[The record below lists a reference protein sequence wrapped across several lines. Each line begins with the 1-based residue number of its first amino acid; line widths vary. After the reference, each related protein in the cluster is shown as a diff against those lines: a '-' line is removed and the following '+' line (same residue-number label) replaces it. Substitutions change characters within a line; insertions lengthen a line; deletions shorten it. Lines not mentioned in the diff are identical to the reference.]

1 MAVLSFRSEDE
12 RSPTGVKA
20 PPLAGG
26 TGGVGG
32 SGDDVDDDRYK
43 SDGDGDGGSESS
55 LLMNLTALQKL
66 HLLIEEP
73 ESSTAAKLWSHFIIW
88 TVLASITGFVLQSVE
103 ELQDLLLWFV
113 LDVCSFVIFSGEYAL
128 RLASCSAFG
137 DMTRKQFVKAPGNIV
152 DLMSVVPVFL
162 FEDVE
167 AVRPFKVFRAV
178 RLVRIFRVFKLS
190 KYSTG
195 MTMMAE
201 SVVGSAKPLCILN
214 LLLGIAVMF
223 FSSLVYHLERLSC
236 PGTKEMTDIQFASY
250 RAECD
255 ELRTGWAKDGSLC
268 CDRRDT
274 PDDFESIAAAWWW
287 CLVTMTTVGY
297 GGKVPR
303 TLLGRIVG
311 CVAMVTGI
319 VLISL
324 PVAIVG
330 TNFQQAYADLEL
342 QQQQEAKAKSGVV
355 RGTSYTSSTSTCMAG
370 TKTTASDMSVSS
382 NGGSP
387 RGKDAAAAASE
398 DGSGKPVRRE
408 GQLNY
413 RDLRALQEKLRILE
427 GRRKLS
433 LAARKQV
440 GMLIELCEHLERVD
454 KRLEVLQS
462 KDRELEVCIQEDF
475 AVLARSYNS
484 LAGQANST
492 SNVGA

>member
-1 MAVLSFRSEDE
+1 MAVLPFRSEDE
-12 RSPTGVKA
+12 RSPPGAVTPA
-20 PPLAGG
+20 AGTA
-26 TGGVGG
+26 TGGGG
-32 SGDDVDDDRYK
+32 DDDDRYK

-55 LLMNLTALQKL
+55 LLINLTALQTL

-137 DMTRKQFVKAPGNIV
+137 DMTRWQFVKAPGNIV

-167 AVRPFKVFRAV
+167 VQAVRPFKVFRAV

-195 MTMMAE
+195 LNVMAE
-201 SVVGSAKPLCILN
+201 SVVGSAKHLCILN

-255 ELRTGWAKDGSLC
+255 ELRTGWAKDGFLC

-287 CLVTMTTVGY
+287 SLVTMTTVGY
-297 GGKVPR
+297 GDKAPR

-311 CVAMVTGI
+311 CMAIVTGI
-319 VLISL
+319 VLIAL

-330 TNFQQAYADLEL
+330 TKVEQAYADLEL

-355 RGTSYTSSTSTCMAG
+355 HGTSYTSSTSTCLAG
-370 TKTTASDMSVSS
+370 STTTASDSVSS
-382 NGGSP
+382 NGGSA
-387 RGKDAAAAASE
+387 GEKDAAASASE

-440 GMLIELCEHLERVD
+440 EVLIELCEHLERAD
-454 KRLEVLQS
+454 KRLEDLLS

-492 SNVGA
+492 FNSGA